1 MEIGTI
7 PQVAVPVTNPRIPVI
22 PVIPVT
28 NPRD

>member
-7 PQVAVPVTNPRIPVI
+7 PQVPVTNPRIPVI